1 MRCRQPK
8 ELTYWSG
15 EQIGVASCV
24 VQGDSLRAEK
34 PRAWSPGRVPVL
46 AGRAWFDPH
55 PDGRRIAVVTAAE
68 ETEVRQDK
76 VVFITKFF
84 DEIRRIAPSA
94 KR

>member
-1 MRCRQPK
+1 M
-8 ELTYWSG
+8 
-15 EQIGVASCV
+15 
-24 VQGDSLRAEK
+24 
-34 PRAWSPGRVPVL
+34 L